1 MPMPLVYLGVVIIW
15 ATTPLAIQW
24 STTSFSPLASL
35 ALRMMISMVLVAGYA
50 AIMGGVR
57 LHWRKN
63 GVLYGAASLGIF
75 PTMMLVYLAAQYIPS
90 GLMSVLFGLSPF
102 MVALCSWVWL
112 RVIPVDGK
120 QILSLFISLAGLTVI
135 CVDQASLDSRALIGI
150 ALILCG
156 SFLFAL
162 SSLLVKQFG
171 TEVGPV
177 EQLFG
182 ALAVSVPIL
191 LTASLLMGEMT
202 LQMPEMRSFAAL
214 LYLGVVG
221 SFLGFLAYFRLVQK
235 IGVMLVAL
243 IPLITPMLAMWLG
256 ASLNGE
262 QITPRLLLGSGT
274 ILLGLALFNHKVFSL
289 RKFKRPH
296 RSERVV

>member
-1 MPMPLVYLGVVIIW
+1 MPLPLIYLGVVLIW

-24 STTSFSPLASL
+24 STISFSPLSSL
-35 ALRMMISMVLVAGYA
+35 TLRMMISLVLVAGYLLTQ
-50 AIMGGVR
+50 GGVR
-57 LHWRKN
+57 LDWRKN
-63 GVLYGAASLGIF
+63 GVLYVAASLGIF
-75 PTMMLVYLAAQYIPS
+75 PTMVLVYLAAQYIPS

-120 QILSLFISLAGLTVI
+120 QILALLISIAGLSVI
-135 CVDQASLDSRALIGI
+135 CVDQASLDSGALLGIG
-150 ALILCG
+150 LTLCA

-171 TEVGPV
+171 ANAGAI
-177 EQLFG
+177 EQLLG
-182 ALAVSVPIL
+182 ALVVAVPTLAVV
-191 LTASLLMGEMT
+191 SLFMGEIQFEMPT
-202 LQMPEMRSFAAL
+202 LKSLAAL
-214 LYLGVVG
+214 LYLGIVG

-235 IGVMLVAL
+235 LDVMLVAL

-256 ASLNGE
+256 NSLNGE
-262 QITPRLLLGSGT
+262 QLTPRLLMGSGG

-289 RKFKRPH
+289 RKFKPPH
-296 RSERVV
+296 RSR